1 MPTSFQQFIGGAGDV
16 LYPGIDLEPLSTA
29 FDLYSSNPDPNLY
42 SVIQQ
47 GLGLAQQLVSA
58 RRQIPTEGPIV
69 PVFPGGSV
77 QSALAAQYGVNV
89 ASTCWSENTGL
100 TPTQARRQLMRR
112 KVKVIRDPSSPNGIR
127 IVQYCSKPRMNPLNA
142 KALGRAARRLGSFQ
156 RIAAHVEKVI
166 TKACKPKRRSSRAP
180 RMGYSCGP
188 KRGC

>member
-58 RRQIPTEGPIV
+58 RRAQDLPGLGTNPGFGAAPQIESGV
-69 PVFPGGSV
+69 SARFPGG
-77 QSALAAQYGVNV
+77 
-89 ASTCWSENTGL
+89 CWVPATGL
-100 TPTQARRQLMRR
+100 VSTRKLARRR
-112 KVKVIRDPSSPNGIR
+112 VKMQRMPDGSIQV
-127 IVQYCSKPRMNPLNA
+127 VQYCQKPRMNPLNA